1 VADFPELVT
10 FVTFTCA
17 DVTSHFLS
25 DTHAA
30 RPGWC
35 GQPVLLARFE
45 NSPLHAWGEKRFR
58 PGSRRVLPAGA
69 PIRWEDGAVEKT
81 DWQPVTDAA
90 GKVLGW
96 MSAPA
101 PGEPDVDYF
110 DADRPR
116 KVRLRAARLEEA
128 AGLFTDDAFDVEET
142 WDAGLAAGLTDDD
155 LNSAGNVALLLWKV
169 ERGIS

>member
-1 VADFPELVT
+1 MTGEPQVAAW
-10 FVTFTCA
+10 FV
-17 DVTSHFLS
+17 DV
-25 DTHAA
+25 
-30 RPGWC
+30 P
-35 GQPVLLARFE
+35 
-45 NSPLHAWGEKRFR
+45 
-58 PGSRRVLPAGA
+58 
-69 PIRWEDGAVEKT
+69 
-81 DWQPVTDAA
+81 
-90 GKVLGW
+90 
-96 MSAPA
+96 APA
-101 PGEPDVDYF
+101 RGEPDVDYF